1 MRKRKMKLK
10 TVKIIAYA
18 LYAITILLI
27 LAVVETKQRIY
38 GVGAA
43 IACIGAGIVETA
55 LYKCPEC
62 GKFLGSLS
70 NQCCPNCGYKLKEE
84 KNKEDEKEE

>member
-1 MRKRKMKLK
+1 MNLK
-10 TVKIIAYA
+10 TVKIITYVLLAV
-18 LYAITILLI
+18 TVLLI
-27 LAVVETKQRIY
+27 VAVVETKQRIY

-43 IACIGAGIVETA
+43 IACIGAGVFETTF
-55 LYKCPEC
+55 YKCPEC